1 MEATKY
7 IKLFDSMY
15 VMKFD
20 QKDTDM
26 LNSILDS
33 RPTIEE
39 FEHYCESWNIMYSLE
54 ALENN
59 LEAWQ
64 WMKLLVIMEI

>member
-26 LNSILDS
+26 LNSIP
-33 RPTIEE
+33 R
-39 FEHYCESWNIMYSLE
+39 
-54 ALENN
+54 
-59 LEAWQ
+59 
-64 WMKLLVIMEI
+64 